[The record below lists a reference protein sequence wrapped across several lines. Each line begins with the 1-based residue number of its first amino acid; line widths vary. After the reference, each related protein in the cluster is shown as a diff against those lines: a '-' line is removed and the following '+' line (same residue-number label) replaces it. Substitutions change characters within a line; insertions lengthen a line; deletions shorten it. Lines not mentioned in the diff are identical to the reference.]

1 MNSKTK
7 NRRGKYTGSLP
18 SKGNICYVNH
28 CRSRLLQKIFV
39 RLSYFKI
46 PNPSQL
52 NSKERSDS
60 KDSHEKWKENLQI
73 KQCLTIKSLRICEL
87 HFTADCFI
95 RDLEAELTGR
105 PIRKRLKEN
114 SVPTLFLSK
123 EDNFVSDLQDDSLES
138 IKKSEILNSLAKNL
152 RHEKQSNNDVIH
164 EVNSNSNFHEKKDP
178 TIAPKILPNLNI
190 QNNQIEVQL
199 KHQISQSS
207 SVASTT
213 ALSLLFTSEN
223 DMPSRN
229 NILDKNSDSRVSNT
243 EENEIQVSN
252 RLQLQV
258 MQLKQQVTNLNS
270 QLSVQS
276 QLVSN
281 YKRKFSKR
289 EGVIKKLRSDVS
301 QLKKERRKLR
311 QREYM
316 TSDFVLL
323 IFDLPTLPTLIRYQM
338 WLDLHTPTHNNEND
352 ENQSNISLH
361 LRVLIQNIFF

>member
-1 MNSKTK
+1 M
-7 NRRGKYTGSLP
+7 
-18 SKGNICYVNH
+18 
-28 CRSRLLQKIFV
+28 
-39 RLSYFKI
+39 
-46 PNPSQL
+46 
-52 NSKERSDS
+52 
-60 KDSHEKWKENLQI
+60 
-73 KQCLTIKSLRICEL
+73 
-87 HFTADCFI
+87 
-95 RDLEAELTGR
+95 
-105 PIRKRLKEN
+105 KEN

-123 EDNFVSDLQDDSLES
+123 EDNFVSDLKDDSLES

-152 RHEKQSNNDVIH
+152 RHEKQSNSDVIH

-178 TIAPKILPNLNI
+178 TIAPKILPNLII

-316 TSDFVLL
+316 TSDVFCPFLTY
-323 IFDLPTLPTLIRYQM
+323 LP
-338 WLDLHTPTHNNEND
+338 
-352 ENQSNISLH
+352 
-361 LRVLIQNIFF
+361 

>member
-7 NRRGKYTGSLP
+7 IRRGKYTGSLP

-46 PNPSQL
+46 PNPSQH
-52 NSKERSDS
+52 NSKEKPDS

-123 EDNFVSDLQDDSLES
+123 EDNFVSDLQDDSLEN

-152 RHEKQSNNDVIH
+152 RHEKQSNSDVIH
-164 EVNSNSNFHEKKDP
+164 EVNSNSHEKKDL
-178 TIAPKILPNLNI
+178 TIAPKILPNPFI
-190 QNNQIEVQL
+190 QNNQIGVQL

-223 DMPSRN
+223 YMPSRN

-243 EENEIQVSN
+243 EETEIQDSN

-316 TSDFVLL
+316 TSDVF
-323 IFDLPTLPTLIRYQM
+323 
-338 WLDLHTPTHNNEND
+338 
-352 ENQSNISLH
+352 
-361 LRVLIQNIFF
+361 

>member
-52 NSKERSDS
+52 NSKEKPES
-60 KDSHEKWKENLQI
+60 KDLHEKWKENLQI

-152 RHEKQSNNDVIH
+152 RHEKQSNSEVIH

-178 TIAPKILPNLNI
+178 TIAPKILPNPNF
-190 QNNQIEVQL
+190 QNNQIEV
-199 KHQISQSS
+199 
-207 SVASTT
+207 
-213 ALSLLFTSEN
+213 
-223 DMPSRN
+223 
-229 NILDKNSDSRVSNT
+229 
-243 EENEIQVSN
+243 
-252 RLQLQV
+252 
-258 MQLKQQVTNLNS
+258 
-270 QLSVQS
+270 
-276 QLVSN
+276 
-281 YKRKFSKR
+281 
-289 EGVIKKLRSDVS
+289 
-301 QLKKERRKLR
+301 
-311 QREYM
+311 
-316 TSDFVLL
+316 
-323 IFDLPTLPTLIRYQM
+323 
-338 WLDLHTPTHNNEND
+338 
-352 ENQSNISLH
+352 
-361 LRVLIQNIFF
+361 